1 MAKDKLTEYD
11 ATAANN
17 TVVGDVNLAENS
29 ALPSDMNNAVREVMS
44 HLKEFAD
51 GTNGINVLS
60 LADDD
65 ASASIK
71 FQAPSAVTA
80 TVTFTLPDGDGESG
94 QTLVTN
100 GSGTLAWH
108 APYGNRNLIING
120 AMQVAQ
126 RGTSSTSD
134 SYRTVDRTR
143 TNHGGASVTQTQQTL
158 SSGSP
163 YDEGF
168 RYFYRVANTA
178 VSSATS
184 ANMQMFQFIEAQN
197 IASSGWQYT
206 SSSSYVTFSAWVRS
220 SLAGTYMFRLRS
232 FDGTAQ
238 NYASKFTLAADTWT
252 KITKTVPGN
261 SNIQFDSDT
270 GRGLEV
276 NVTIHFGTDFTSSSF
291 VDDAWAAFDG
301 SSRSDDFDQN
311 WCNTASATFDTTGWQ
326 LEVGEQAT
334 PFEHRSYGDEL
345 FKCRRYYQKLVGSS
359 YYGGFHAYTGSSSV
373 YVQLVP
379 AMRAAPTVTNYNV
392 RNGST
397 GATASGISANYA
409 GQDGFNA
416 PIDGSGG
423 NDTHISHI
431 NQASLEA
438 SAEL

>member
-1 MAKDKLTEYD
+1 MPLSKIV
-11 ATAANN
+11 ANSI
-17 TVVGDVNLAENS
+17 TD
-29 ALPSDMNNAVREVMS
+29 DTITTDQI
-44 HLKEFAD
+44 AD
-51 GTNGINVLS
+51 TSVHGR
-60 LADDD
+60 
-65 ASASIK
+65 
-71 FQAPSAVTA
+71 
-80 TVTFTLPDGDGESG
+80 
-94 QTLVTN
+94 
-100 GSGTLAWH
+100 
-108 APYGNRNLIING
+108 RNLIING

-168 RYFYRVANTA
+168 RHFYRVANTA

-206 SSSSYVTFSAWVRS
+206 SSSNYVTFSAWVRS

-232 FDGTAQ
+232 FDGTSQ

-261 SNIQFDSDT
+261 SNLQFDNNAE
-270 GRGLEV
+270 RGLEV
-276 NVTIHFGTDFTSSSF
+276 NITVHFGTDFTSSSF

-326 LEVGEQAT
+326 LEVGDKAT
-334 PFEHRSYGDEL
+334 PFEHRSFSQEEL
-345 FKCRRYYQKLVGSS
+345 DCYRYYFAYAGTHVSGEEKNWLYNIDDNDS
-359 YYGGFHAYTGSSSV
+359 YRRGQHQFP
-373 YVQLVP
+373 VP
-379 AMRAAPTVTNYNV
+379 MRGTPAITVTFV
-392 RNGST
+392 GTPGTAR
-397 GATASGISANYA
+397 GA
-409 GQDGFNA
+409 Q
-416 PIDGSGG
+416 
-423 NDTHISHI
+423 HI
-431 NQASLEA
+431 NSLQTNTFVNSEA
-438 SAEL
+438 SYAYYSNLVADAEL

>member
-1 MAKDKLTEYD
+1 MPLSKIVAKSITDDTITTD
-11 ATAANN
+11 QI
-17 TVVGDVNLAENS
+17 
-29 ALPSDMNNAVREVMS
+29 
-44 HLKEFAD
+44 AD
-51 GTNGINVLS
+51 TSVHGR
-60 LADDD
+60 
-65 ASASIK
+65 
-71 FQAPSAVTA
+71 
-80 TVTFTLPDGDGESG
+80 
-94 QTLVTN
+94 
-100 GSGTLAWH
+100 
-108 APYGNRNLIING
+108 RNLIING

-276 NVTIHFGTDFTSSSF
+276 NVTIHFGTNYTSSSF
-291 VDDAWAAFDG
+291 VDDAWAAFAGD
-301 SSRSDDFDQN
+301 SRSDDFDQN

-326 LEVGEQAT
+326 LEVGSQAS
-334 PFEHRSYGDEL
+334 PFEHRSFGEEL
-345 FKCRRYYQKLVGSS
+345 ALCQRYFQVVGNS
-359 YYGGFHAYTGSSSV
+359 AYFAGNGVGTANIAVG
-373 YVQLVP
+373 VP
-379 AMRAAPTVTNYNV
+379 LATPMRAEPSVPDTGYKFHRSGNTNSGTNSVTSVTYA
-392 RNGST
+392 T
-397 GATASGISANYA
+397 IGASNLQLRVNFGSGISDEVAYVL
-409 GQDGFNA
+409 NA
-416 PIDGSGG
+416 TTADLQL
-423 NDTHISHI
+423 D
-431 NQASLEA
+431 
-438 SAEL
+438 AEL

>member
-1 MAKDKLTEYD
+1 MSKAAEL
-11 ATAANN
+11 AALIGSQTA
-17 TVVGDVNLAENS
+17 
-29 ALPSDMNNAVREVMS
+29 
-44 HLKEFAD
+44 
-51 GTNGINVLS
+51 LS
-60 LADDD
+60 
-65 ASASIK
+65 
-71 FQAPSAVTA
+71 
-80 TVTFTLPDGDGESG
+80 
-94 QTLVTN
+94 
-100 GSGTLAWH
+100 
-108 APYGNRNLIING
+108 NRNLIING

-345 FKCRRYYQKLVGSS
+345 ARCQRYYETSFVGGASTTNTS
-359 YYGGFHAYTGSSSV
+359 NAGLAAADGKAGDTTTSFSGHTQ
-373 YVQLVP
+373 VQYRVSK
-379 AMRAAPTVTNYNV
+379 RAVPTVTFYDLASP
-392 RNGST
+392 RNT
-397 GATASGISANYA
+397 GKCHRFQLGAQAHDNSSVTIADSGHT
-409 GQDGFNA
+409 GFNA
-416 PIDGSGG
+416 FSGSGG
-423 NDTHISHI
+423 ACSGIAFHY
-431 NQASLEA
+431 EA
-438 SAEL
+438 NAEL